1 MTCAQDALT
10 SAIEEM
16 RLMRRTVE
24 VAESAAQQ
32 AKKDALNGGVDILA
46 KVDEMHLMLERAR
59 AANETVLSGCTL
71 SLFCNFSIGI

>member
-1 MTCAQDALT
+1 MTCVQDALT

-24 VAESAAQQ
+24 SAESAAQQ
-32 AKKDALNGGVDILA
+32 AKKAALNGGVDILA

-71 SLFCNFSIGI
+71 SFSCNFTIGI

>member
-1 MTCAQDALT
+1 MTCVQDALT

-24 VAESAAQQ
+24 LAESAAQQ
-32 AKKDALNGGVDILA
+32 AKKAALNGGVDILA

-59 AANETVLSGCTL
+59 AANETVLSECTL
-71 SLFCNFSIGI
+71 SFSCNFALGI